1 MIDNFSKVAGYK
13 INSKKSV
20 VLLYRNYKG
29 AKKENIEPKPFRIT
43 TNNIKYLGITLKRK
57 FLDLSDDGK
66 VFC

>member
-1 MIDNFSKVAGYK
+1 MAMRQSFPYVENFYFSW
-13 INSKKSV
+13 
-20 VLLYRNYKG
+20 YKG